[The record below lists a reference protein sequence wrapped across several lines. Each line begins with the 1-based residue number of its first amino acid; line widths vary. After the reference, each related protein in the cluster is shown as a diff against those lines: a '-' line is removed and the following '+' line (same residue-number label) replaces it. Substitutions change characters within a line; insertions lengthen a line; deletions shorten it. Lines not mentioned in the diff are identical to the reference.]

1 MDALLPMRPGAKGRE
16 QDSVPLGKACR
27 TGDHR
32 SPIVI
37 NHGSPTEPFDCG
49 DLPFLIKRDGTWHY
63 RGSPIERKAMVCLF
77 SRLLKRDETGAFFL
91 ETPIERGRIEVEDAP
106 FMATSMQWSGSGRS
120 QRLTFRTNI
129 DQIVTAGREHPLR
142 NAHDL
147 LTCQQTPYLHL
158 RDGAGRFPIEA
169 RLNRA
174 VYYELVALA
183 EPGFHGG
190 KPVLGV
196 WSNGVYFPLGEIANP
211 DT

>member
-1 MDALLPMRPGAKGRE
+1 MRPGAKGRE
-16 QDSVPLGKACR
+16 QDSVPLGKACQ

-32 SPIVI
+32 SPIGI
-37 NHGSPTEPFDCG
+37 NHDLPTEPFDCG

-63 RGSPIERKAMVCLF
+63 RGNPIERKAMVCLF
-77 SRLLKRDETGAFFL
+77 SRLLKRDETGTFFL

-106 FMATSMQWSGSGRS
+106 FVVIGMQWSGSGRS

-142 NAHDL
+142 SPHDL
-147 LTCQQTPYLHL
+147 LTCQQAPYLHL
-158 RDGAGRFPIEA
+158 RDGAGHFPIEA

-183 EPGFHGG
+183 EPGFHDG

-196 WSNGVYFPLGEIANP
+196 WSNGVHFPLGEIAP
-211 DT
+211 LDT